1 MPDLTSIAA
10 IGNIASPVRDVA
22 VSAGFAGVA
31 VHGSVSFA
39 NLLASGLHSVDAK
52 VAKADALIQAYA
64 VGDPVPVH
72 QVTLAIAQARMAVE
86 MAGQIRSKLV
96 DTYHDFLNMQL

>member
-1 MPDLTSIAA
+1 MAIAPISA
-10 IGNIASPVRDVA
+10 IGTLPGVIRDA
-22 VSAGFAGVA
+22 APTAGPNGMGFAD
-31 VHGSVSFA
+31 
-39 NLLASGLHSVDAK
+39 LLASGLHSVDAK

-72 QVTLAIAQARMAVE
+72 QVTLAIEQAKMAVE
-86 MAGQIRSKLV
+86 MATQIRSKLV